1 MPLVIQEPESR
12 FSFFDLIFSGGW
24 ANMLIIVVL
33 FGLLIYA
40 LYITIERFLI
50 YRAVLKQEDA
60 FVKEIRRKL
69 TEPKEAITICD
80 QSDHLLAS
88 VFKAGLA
95 RLVQHKNKEQI
106 TLTFESRTAY
116 VVAQLERH
124 LNTLATISGA
134 APMLGFLG
142 TVIGMVLAFKEMA
155 MSAGQADISQLAGGI
170 YTALTTTVAGL
181 VVGIISYV
189 AYNQLVNLL
198 QRITQRFESLI
209 NTVLEE
215 L

>member
-1 MPLVIQEPESR
+1 
-12 FSFFDLIFSGGW
+12 
-24 ANMLIIVVL
+24 
-33 FGLLIYA
+33 
-40 LYITIERFLI
+40 LI
-50 YRAVLKQEDA
+50 YRAVLKQEDI

-69 TEPKEAITICD
+69 TEPKEAIAICD
-80 QSDHLLAS
+80 QSGHLLAS
-88 VFKAGLA
+88 VFKAGLV
-95 RLVQHKNKEQI
+95 RLEQRRNKEQI
-106 TLTFESRTAY
+106 TLTIESRTAY

-181 VVGIISYV
+181 VVGIISYI